1 MKVDR
6 KMPCIRIDHAPGFG
20 DSGTYGMPEM
30 KVYSCGPSGEYGY
43 RYIPYCPSCGRGG
56 ISDYNSDYFALKGW
70 NESVPA
76 TVAETLGVPVNRY
89 ARMTTEERHDFAY
102 DVLRH
107 CPALLDEF
115 MGLPEEIEIP
125 EELTD
130 KADISEWLTCEFG
143 FYHQGFE
150 LKEE

>member
-1 MKVDR
+1 MKAINVWWD
-6 KMPCIRIDHAPGFG
+6 IDM
-20 DSGTYGMPEM
+20 DE
-30 KVYSCGPSGEYGY
+30 VYE
-43 RYIPYCPSCGRGG
+43 RL
-56 ISDYNSDYFALKGW
+56 D
-70 NESVPA
+70 ESVPA
-76 TVAETLGVPVNRY
+76 TVAEILDVPADRY

-102 DVLRH
+102 DVFRH

-130 KADISEWLTCEFG
+130 EADISEWLTYEFG